1 MDKVSYSPT
10 EWKNG
15 VTRVNAKNMNNIE
28 QGILYLYKY
37 ALELGQVT
45 GGTGIYVEPG
55 LDGGLKIEQSIRI
68 VREEPLEDEREVGV
82 IYYVIDD
89 YDNLRKIIIDDFSME
104 VTQNDWKEMDRFSMS
119 YIKNKPTIP
128 DSIILSDE
136 NVLTISGQ
144 SFLLTPKPKDYYVGW
159 FNGSAAEFEQL
170 DSDTILDYATG
181 YNVSNH
187 PTFEGE
193 FGENSLFFM
202 LYRENTMP
210 DEVIFS
216 SAGKDMIQNFPGD
229 STVRHSKITIENRN
243 YRYDVWGISHPG
255 FASFDPKDRIK
266 IMYSLKPQDYYIGWV
281 NMSRGDFSRL
291 TDEEILSIVSGYSTR
306 LTPSYSGRFGE
317 NSLFFLM
324 YQADKSPNEIIFTS
338 GSLAMDQRFPGGSTV
353 DHTDIVLE
361 IPSTR
366 ERKTYKIWGI
376 SHPGFATFDPK
387 DSVLINFK

>member
-10 EWKNG
+10 DWKNG

-37 ALELGQVT
+37 ALELSQVK
-45 GGTGIYVEPG
+45 GGTGIEIEKDLSG
-55 LDGGLKIEQSIRI
+55 ELKIEQSLRI
-68 VREEPLEDEREVGV
+68 VREEPLEEEREEGV

-89 YDNLRKIIIDDFSME
+89 HGNLRKIIIDEDEMDI
-104 VTQNDWKEMDRFSMS
+104 TQSDWKELDSFSMS
-119 YIKNKPTIP
+119 YIKNKPIIP

-144 SFLLTPKPKDYYVGW
+144 SFLLTPKPKDYYIGW
-159 FNGSAAEFEQL
+159 FNGSSDDFEKL
-170 DSDTILDYATG
+170 DNDTVLDYATG
-181 YNVSNH
+181 YNIVNH
-187 PTFEGE
+187 PIFESE
-193 FGENSLFFM
+193 FGDNSLFFM

-210 DEVIFS
+210 DEVIFT
-216 SAGKDMIQNFPGD
+216 SAGKEMIQNFPGD

-243 YRYDVWGISHPG
+243 FRYNVWGISHPG
-255 FASFDPKDRIK
+255 FASFDPKDSIK

-281 NMSRGDFSRL
+281 NMSRSDFSRL
-291 TDEEILSIVSGYSTR
+291 TDEEILSIVSGYNIR
-306 LTPSYSGRFGE
+306 LTPSYSGRFGD

-324 YQADKSPNEIIFTS
+324 YQEDKAPEEIIFTS
-338 GSLAMDQRFPGGSTV
+338 GSLAMDQRFPNGSTV
-353 DHTDIVLE
+353 DHADVAVGTPGIDE
-361 IPSTR
+361 I
-366 ERKTYKIWGI
+366 KNYKIWGI